1 VVELAGFAL
10 FPTLVAYVAGWVA
23 RTYYDEGN
31 RRAVPAGL
39 AIAWATATLWLT
51 QPGGR
56 LMSKIRSRFPF
67 ISLTLATLVTGAD
80 PAQSV
85 GFEIER
91 ITNNAVYDSSPRLGE
106 NGLVVWTQQ
115 VGSYEIMSHQGGET
129 TQITDND
136 FDDLRPVAAG
146 GRMLWSSG
154 SSGHIGTGGL
164 SMWDGEQIIEAVP
177 YGDFWSKSGHRYGVD
192 GDRVY
197 YTEPADTGSGVD
209 VFYPDAGETVALGTD
224 FVLGIAGHLVTAWQ
238 EKSYG
243 TRLTD
248 LPLGY
253 GINYAPEHYSPP
265 RGGDILLYDI
275 NTHTSENLT
284 SDQGPAFG
292 ASISGGN
299 VAWYAWDGND
309 LEVFFL
315 KDGVVTQLTD
325 NSIEDRGVIVW
336 DNTLVWMAWDGSDY
350 EVFHYDGSDVSQVTR
365 NARHDYVGD
374 FRGDAIVFMGQAED
388 EWGEIYVAHVVPESP
403 MTPRRTPATM
413 ASTTSVF
420 VTASW
425 ISAPTDLATPAASI
439 PPGSPRTLSVRT
451 ESTTTPTRT
460 GWSTSMGD
468 SRSWDPATLSS
479 RPRIRSVTR
488 RGITT
493 RGAASVPSWPC
504 FCRR

>member
-1 VVELAGFAL
+1 
-10 FPTLVAYVAGWVA
+10 
-23 RTYYDEGN
+23 
-31 RRAVPAGL
+31 
-39 AIAWATATLWLT
+39 
-51 QPGGR
+51 
-56 LMSKIRSRFPF
+56 MSKIRSRFPF

-403 MTPRRTPATM
+403 MACEDGIDNDGDGLTDHPDDPGCADALDASEKDDTAAYPCDDGIDNERFRDGFVDFRTDGSGDPGCFNPSWFTENPQCQDGVNNDANQDGLVDFDGGLSILGPGHPFLTAPDPECDAPWDNNERCGLSAELALLLPPLMWLWRRH
-413 ASTTSVF
+413 
-420 VTASW
+420 
-425 ISAPTDLATPAASI
+425 
-439 PPGSPRTLSVRT
+439 
-451 ESTTTPTRT
+451 
-460 GWSTSMGD
+460 
-468 SRSWDPATLSS
+468 SRSA
-479 RPRIRSVTR
+479 
-488 RGITT
+488 
-493 RGAASVPSWPC
+493 
-504 FCRR
+504 